1 MIVIGITG
9 SIATGKSTVG
19 RIFKQLKIPVFDS
32 DHEVHNMLSNDIK
45 IINSIV
51 NIFGNVTD
59 KFGKIDRD
67 KLGKMI
73 FFDSLKRKSLEKIIH
88 PKIKLKQKKFIKF
101 HRRNRHKKV
110 VLDIPLIFETKTQK
124 EFDKIIVVWSPTRIQ
139 YIRALKRKNMT
150 ESKLK
155 AIISNQM
162 PQHQK
167 KLHADLSIPSSLGIY
182 ETRKRILRWLI
193 REF

>member
-32 DHEVHNMLSNDIK
+32 DHEVHNLLSNDIK

-51 NIFGNVTD
+51 SIFGNVTD
-59 KFGKIDRD
+59 EFGKIDRD
-67 KLGKMI
+67 KLGKKI

-88 PKIKLKQKKFIKF
+88 PKIKFRQKKFIKF

-110 VLDIPLIFETKTQK
+110 VLDIPLIFETNTQK
-124 EFDKIIVVWSPTRIQ
+124 EFDKIIVVWSPKRLQ
-139 YIRALKRKNMT
+139 YLRALKRKNMT

-162 PQHQK
+162 PQYEK
-167 KLHADLSIPSSLGIY
+167 RLHADLSIPSSLGIY

>member
-1 MIVIGITG
+1 MIVIGLTG

-51 NIFGNVTD
+51 SIFGNVTD

-67 KLGKMI
+67 KLGKKI

-110 VLDIPLIFETKTQK
+110 VLDIPLIFETKTK
-124 EFDKIIVVWSPTRIQ
+124 EKLNEKIVISMFS
-139 YIRALKRKNMT
+139 K
-150 ESKLK
+150 KLK
-155 AIISNQM
+155 KMKMKEAVKEISVELGYNKNQIY
-162 PQHQK
+162 K
-167 KLHADLSIPSSLGIY
+167 IGINLLNNM
-182 ETRKRILRWLI
+182 KSK
-193 REF
+193 